1 MRNVTKIGLAIA
13 LLLLTV
19 VTAAYGP
26 QMVTATGDFRARLET
41 LERMMKIIELNYV
54 DDVDVDTLFDDAI
67 EGVLGDL
74 DPHSR
79 YITAEEYRQ
88 MQEQYRGDYA
98 GIGVSFELFDGV
110 ITVIEPLEGGP
121 SEALGLRPGDQIVGI
136 NGTDATDTNVEEVYE
151 RLRGPGGTQVDVT
164 VKRPGLDEMLEYT
177 IVRDRVEI
185 AALSV
190 ATMVAPGVG
199 YVRLSTFSQ
208 KAAAQLEESLLELQS
223 QGMERLI
230 LDLRANGGGLMIQA
244 LRVTDKFLEGGK
256 TILRT
261 RGRTPSANSET
272 ESTNPDTLPRIPM
285 IVLVNRGSASASE
298 IVAGALQDWDRALV
312 VGETT
317 FGKALVQN
325 QFQFRDGSA
334 LFLTVARYYTPS
346 GRLIQREYEGKDR
359 EEYYNPE
366 IVADEGGTPIDI
378 EEHATLEGGVPGE
391 SSVGDAERPVY
402 HTASGRVVYGGGG
415 IHPDVD
421 LEPPLVSGLAAFFY
435 RAPFRLY
442 FRFGIDYA
450 AKHAA
455 ELPVRFDDFVAD
467 FTVTDE
473 VLEDFVA
480 FVRSAE
486 ISDQFEER
494 EIEVPLDDE
503 AIQKAWEDMRMY
515 LRADIA
521 AAVWGQER
529 ARSVLLEY
537 DDQVQQAVELFPQAA
552 NLLTTQKIAG

>member
-1 MRNVTKIGLAIA
+1 
-13 LLLLTV
+13 
-19 VTAAYGP
+19 
-26 QMVTATGDFRARLET
+26 
-41 LERMMKIIELNYV
+41 
-54 DDVDVDTLFDDAI
+54 
-67 EGVLGDL
+67 
-74 DPHSR
+74 
-79 YITAEEYRQ
+79 
-88 MQEQYRGDYA
+88 
-98 GIGVSFELFDGV
+98 
-110 ITVIEPLEGGP
+110 
-121 SEALGLRPGDQIVGI
+121 
-136 NGTDATDTNVEEVYE
+136 
-151 RLRGPGGTQVDVT
+151 
-164 VKRPGLDEMLEYT
+164 
-177 IVRDRVEI
+177 
-185 AALSV
+185 
-190 ATMVAPGVG
+190 
-199 YVRLSTFSQ
+199 
-208 KAAAQLEESLLELQS
+208 
-223 QGMERLI
+223 
-230 LDLRANGGGLMIQA
+230 MIQA

-272 ESTNPDTLPRIPM
+272 ESTNPDTLPHIPM

-378 EEHATLEGGVPGE
+378 EGHATLEGGVPGE
-391 SSVGDAERPVY
+391 SSVGDTERPVY

-480 FVRSAE
+480 FVRSPE

-552 NLLTTQKIAG
+552 NLLTTEKIAG